1 MTIILFDVCHTLY
14 ESNTTFDFLAAFFGE
29 DPSYLALA
37 RKRRSWS
44 GRVRAKFGR
53 YEQDLRNDFV
63 ALLSGQPETYLREK
77 AADFVSKQTQ
87 IEPTQSLLKQAQQR
101 GDDVRL
107 ISGSLD
113 FIVEAVANTLSVETF
128 YASKVGF
135 KNQICQ
141 GIITDDLDRQ
151 KAVLLEREFTHKE
164 LVMISDNFSDEP
176 CIMLVKDFHP
186 VYRLGDKRSERF
198 WRTKPVARP
207 VCYG

>member
-1 MTIILFDVCHTLY
+1 M
-14 ESNTTFDFLAAFFGE
+14 
-29 DPSYLALA
+29 
-37 RKRRSWS
+37 
-44 GRVRAKFGR
+44 
-53 YEQDLRNDFV
+53 
-63 ALLSGQPETYLREK
+63 
-77 AADFVSKQTQ
+77 
-87 IEPTQSLLKQAQQR
+87 
-101 GDDVRL
+101 
-107 ISGSLD
+107 
-113 FIVEAVANTLSVETF
+113 ETF

-198 WRTKPVARP
+198 WRTKPVASP